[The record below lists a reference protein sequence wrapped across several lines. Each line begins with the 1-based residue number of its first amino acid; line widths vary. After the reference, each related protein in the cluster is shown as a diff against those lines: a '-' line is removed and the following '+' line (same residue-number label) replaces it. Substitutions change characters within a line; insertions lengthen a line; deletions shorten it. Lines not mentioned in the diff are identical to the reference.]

1 MILWILAI
9 IRIKISFKYFAFI
22 VFWRKSKLLIL
33 YSTVD
38 GHTKDICN
46 YIYKKLKGRKKV
58 SIISVEDSANYDLSD
73 FEEIVIGASVRYGY
87 HRKNVYKFIQQNIEK
102 LDKVKTAFFS
112 LNLTARKPEKSTP
125 ETNPYV
131 IKFLKKVKWEP
142 TVKEVFAGR
151 LDYPSLDTL
160 NKLAILFI
168 MFITNGPKDTSK
180 TYELTDWKKVDNLIK
195 SISKF

>member
-1 MILWILAI
+1 M
-9 IRIKISFKYFAFI
+9 
-22 VFWRKSKLLIL
+22 FWRKSKLLIL

-46 YIYKKLKGRKKV
+46 YIYKKLKRRKKV
-58 SIISVEDSANYDLSD
+58 SIISVEDWANYDLSD

-142 TVKEVFAGR
+142 TIKEVFAGR

>member
-1 MILWILAI
+1 M
-9 IRIKISFKYFAFI
+9 
-22 VFWRKSKLLIL
+22 FWRKSKLLIL

-46 YIYKKLKGRKKV
+46 YIFNKLKGRKKI
-58 SIISVEDSANYDLSD
+58 SITSIEDSSDYDIRD

-87 HRKNVYKFIQQNIEK
+87 HRKNVYKFIQQNIDTLEK
-102 LDKVKTAFFS
+102 VNTAFFS

-131 IKFLKKVKWEP
+131 KKFLKKVKWEP

-168 MFITNGPKDTSK
+168 MFITIGPKDTSK

>member
-1 MILWILAI
+1 M
-9 IRIKISFKYFAFI
+9 
-22 VFWRKSKLLIL
+22 FWRKSKLLIL

-46 YIYKKLKGRKKV
+46 YIFNKLKGRKKI
-58 SIISVEDSANYDLSD
+58 SITSIEDSSDYDIRD

-87 HRKNVYKFIQQNIEK
+87 HRKNVYKFIQQNIDTLEK
-102 LDKVKTAFFS
+102 VNTAFFS

-131 IKFLKKVKWEP
+131 KKFLKKVKWEP

-180 TYELTDWKKVDNLIK
+180 TYELTDWKKVDSLIK